1 MCLQLLRHHHKHQQQ
16 LILLLTQTVKTDFQ
30 LVSYWTET
38 FIALVNTTSMGWSIV
53 KDIADYVI
61 TLKVGDT

>member
-16 LILLLTQTVKTDFQ
+16 LIQLLTQTVETDFQ
-30 LVSYWTET
+30 LVAYWTET
-38 FIALVNTTSMGWSIV
+38 FIALVNTTYMDWRIV